1 MAHRGGFRALTPT
14 VMSNFYAVIMAGGRG
29 ERFWPQSRQARPKH
43 LLPIV
48 GDRPMVAQTV
58 ARLAGLVP
66 PERVYI
72 LTNVDHVV
80 AIRAACPEIPP
91 AQIIGEPVG
100 RDTAPAAALA
110 ALLIRRRDPQG
121 VLALLAA
128 DSAIHDAAGFRATL
142 AAAFATA
149 AKEDYIFTIGIPPA
163 YPAIA
168 YGYLRRG
175 EKLGE
180 CAELPWFKVAKFV
193 EKPDRPTAE
202 RYLAEGGYWWN
213 AGMFVTRATVLE
225 SALAKFA
232 PSLAAGMAD
241 LDFRL
246 NAGAGLPDAL
256 AAVYPGLTKISVDY
270 AVMEKAPNI
279 AVFAAAFDWDDVGE
293 WPALMRHA
301 APDAAG
307 NVTRGDITLHEA
319 HGNLIIGE
327 PGHLVALLGVDDLV
341 VVHTPD
347 ATLVCP
353 KARAQ
358 ELKKLLKEVESRPG
372 GVRWL

>member
-1 MAHRGGFRALTPT
+1 
-14 VMSNFYAVIMAGGRG
+14 MAGGRG

-48 GDRPMVAQTV
+48 GDKPMVAQTV
-58 ARLAGLVP
+58 ARLAGLVQ
-66 PERVYI
+66 PERVYV
-72 LTNVDHVV
+72 LTNVEHLA
-80 AIRAACPEIPP
+80 AIRGACPEIPP

-128 DSAIHDAAGFRATL
+128 DSAIHDAAGFRTTL
-142 AAAFATA
+142 SAAFTTA

-202 RYLAEGGYWWN
+202 RYLAEGNYWWN
-213 AGMFVTRATVLE
+213 AGMFVTRASVLE
-225 SALAKFA
+225 SAFTKFT

-241 LDFRL
+241 LDSRL
-246 NAGAGLPDAL
+246 DAGDTLPVAL

-270 AVMEKAPNI
+270 AVMEKAANI

-293 WPALMRHA
+293 WPALVRHA
-301 APDAAG
+301 TADAVG
-307 NVTRGDITLHEA
+307 NVTRGEAVLHEA
-319 HGNLIIGE
+319 RNNIVIGE
-327 PGHLVALLGVDDLV
+327 PGHLVAVLGVDDLV

-353 KARAQ
+353 KSRAQ
-358 ELKKLLKEVESRPG
+358 ELKKLLKDVEARPG
-372 GVRWL
+372 GARWL